1 MLIRPTKRLMGAS
14 PIKRVVGASHTRG
27 VSMIEVLVALLILTI
42 GLLGVA
48 GIQTQMQTAQLEA
61 YQRSQ
66 AIVLMQDMIDR
77 INANRRNVASYVTGS
92 TPLGTLNTTACSAT
106 TTIAQ
111 KDMCEWSKLLEGAA
125 EVTGGN
131 KVGAMIGARGCIT
144 LPVSTMPRQAI
155 VSVVWQGITPTVT
168 PAATSCG
175 SGSYGDDK
183 TRRAMVASIVI
194 GCLQNNPT
202 TGVCVT
208 P

>member
-1 MLIRPTKRLMGAS
+1 MLIRTS
-14 PIKRVVGASHTRG
+14 ERG

-66 AIVLMQDMIDR
+66 AIVLVQDMVDR
-77 INANRRNVASYVTGS
+77 INANRRNAANYVTGA
-92 TPLGTLNTTACSAT
+92 TPLGTSNTTACTTT

-111 KDMCEWSKLLEGAA
+111 KDMCEWSELLVGAA
-125 EVTGGN
+125 ETTGGS
-131 KVGAMIGARGCIT
+131 KVGAMNEARGCIT
-144 LPVSTMPRQAI
+144 LPVATMPRQVI
-155 VSVVWQGITPTVT
+155 VSVVWQGITPTVA

-175 SGSYGDDK
+175 SGSYVDDK

>member
-1 MLIRPTKRLMGAS
+1 MLIRTS
-14 PIKRVVGASHTRG
+14 ERG

-66 AIVLMQDMIDR
+66 AIVLVQDMVDR
-77 INANRRNVASYVTGS
+77 INANRRNAANYVTGS
-92 TPLGTLNTTACSAT
+92 TPLGTSNTTACTTT

-111 KDMCEWSKLLEGAA
+111 KDMCEWNELLVGAA
-125 EVTGGN
+125 ETASGS
-131 KVGAMIGARGCIT
+131 KVGAMNEARGCIT
-144 LPVSTMPRQAI
+144 LPVATMPRQVI
-155 VSVVWQGITPTVT
+155 VSVVWQGITPTVA

-175 SGSYGDDK
+175 SGSYVDDK

-194 GCLQNNPT
+194 GCLQNNPA